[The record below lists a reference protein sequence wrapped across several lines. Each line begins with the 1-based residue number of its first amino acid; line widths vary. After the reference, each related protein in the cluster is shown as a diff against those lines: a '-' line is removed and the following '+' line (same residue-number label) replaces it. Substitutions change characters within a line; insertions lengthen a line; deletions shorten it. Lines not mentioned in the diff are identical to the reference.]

1 MLPERRLRKQVE
13 TELKRK
19 RYVLYTFILLSLV
32 YVVGSLL
39 FGERGLMR
47 YMTLSQKESALRSEV
62 TALRQENE
70 DLRTVIESYEKN
82 EFFLEK
88 HARENFGLAGP
99 DEYIYR
105 YEN

>member
-1 MLPERRLRKQVE
+1 MLPEKRLRKQVE

-47 YMTLSQKESALRSEV
+47 YMTLSQKESTLRSEV
-62 TALRQENE
+62 AALRQENE

>member
-1 MLPERRLRKQVE
+1 MLPERHLRKQVE

-19 RYVLYTFILLSLV
+19 RYVLYTFLLLSLI
-32 YVVGSLL
+32 YVVGSLF

-47 YMTLSQKESALRSEV
+47 YTALSQKESELRAEV
-62 TALRQENE
+62 NAINKEND
-70 DLRTVIESYEKN
+70 DLRAVIESYENN
-82 EFFLEK
+82 EFYLEK

-99 DEYIYR
+99 GEYIYR